1 MLLSSSKSR
10 DGNLVVVVVAAAVK
24 ASELFSRD
32 SGAKA
37 NLRLTW
43 KNRLVAKFVFPQNL
57 ELAELE
63 ANALPL
69 DFVNIKVA
77 KTVKHGAAMV
87 A

>member
-10 DGNLVVVVVAAAVK
+10 DDNLFVVVVAAAVVK

-57 ELAELE
+57 KLA
-63 ANALPL
+63 
-69 DFVNIKVA
+69 
-77 KTVKHGAAMV
+77 
-87 A
+87 